1 MLRTISQG
9 TDHIGHGQ
17 ECLVDSVIDAHGGIH
32 GDEATM
38 VSVNALRKAKNP
50 RPSGRGILADLRE
63 PYLQLWLGRTLQG
76 SIVRSMFGLL
86 ADALAE
92 S

>member
-1 MLRTISQG
+1 
-9 TDHIGHGQ
+9 
-17 ECLVDSVIDAHGGIH
+17 
-32 GDEATM
+32 M
-38 VSVNALRKAKNP
+38 VSVNALRKAKNH